1 MFCIQCG
8 SPNIAFRVPEGDN
21 RPRHICN
28 DCGHIHYTNP
38 KIIVGTIPVFKDQI
52 LLCKRDIEPRKG
64 YWNLPAGFLEDG
76 ESLMDGAQREL
87 REEAIAKAQNLQL
100 HTIYNVPHVSQ
111 MYFFFI
117 CELMNGQ
124 FGIGQETS
132 DAKLFKFDEIP
143 WQELAFSS
151 NKFALEN
158 LDKHNLSAKP
168 HFGEYSK

>member
-8 SPNIAFRVPEGDN
+8 SPNIVFRVPEGDN

-28 DCGHIHYTNP
+28 ECGHIHYTNP

-87 REEAIAKAQNLQL
+87 WEEAIAKGQNLQL
-100 HTIYNVPHVSQ
+100 HSIYNLSHVSQ
-111 MYFFFI
+111 MYFFFT
-117 CELMNGQ
+117 CELLNGQ

-132 DAKLFKFDEIP
+132 DAKLFKFDDIP
-143 WQELAFSS
+143 WHELAFSS
-151 NKFALEN
+151 NKHALDTFKNRVAE
-158 LDKHNLSAKP
+158 STVF
-168 HFGEYSK
+168 FGGT